1 MKTLLI
7 LRHAK
12 SSWKHDELSDRE
24 RPLNKRGHRQAP
36 LIGQY
41 LHSLELTPDL
51 ILSSPARRARDTAV
65 MAAQECGYDGD
76 VDFINAFYPGDPE
89 DYIQTLSALP
99 DAAERVM
106 VVGHNPGL
114 EYLLAGFI
122 RYAEAMPTAA
132 LAHVNLHINH
142 WWELCD
148 DTRGDLI
155 RLWQPEERE

>member
-12 SSWKHDELSDRE
+12 SSWKNEGLSDRD
-24 RPLNKRGHRQAP
+24 RPLNKRGQRQAP

-41 LHSLELTPDL
+41 LHSLALAPDL
-51 ILSSPARRARDTAV
+51 ILSSPARRARETAV
-65 MAAQECGYDGD
+65 AVAQECGYDGD
-76 VDFINAFYPGDPE
+76 VDFINEFYPGDPE
-89 DYIQTLSALP
+89 DYIQVVGALP
-99 DAAERVM
+99 DAHERVM

-122 RYAEAMPTAA
+122 HYAETLTTAA
-132 LAHVNLHINH
+132 LAQVDLHINH

-155 RLWQPEERE
+155 RIWRPEE